1 MTVDTLRRCIFR
13 PYQKGMGP
21 SFELHMWATN
31 RTDWRGQSYLGY
43 TLKIR
48 PSKGTPATVLFEGS
62 DFAGSPLCSDDS
74 DQTIACLMGFLTLRP
89 SDTDADYFKDYTPE
103 QLDFCS
109 QHAESL
115 ACEVSS
121 RFGEY

>member
-1 MTVDTLRRCIFR
+1 MLKDTLRRCIFR

-21 SFELHMWATN
+21 SFELHMWGTN

-43 TLKIR
+43 TLKMR
-48 PSKGTPATVLFEGS
+48 SYKSKVPTLLFEGS
-62 DFAGSPLCSDDS
+62 NFAGSPLYSDDS
-74 DQTIACLMGFLTLRP
+74 DQTIVYLMSFLTLRP
-89 SDTDADYFKDYTPE
+89 GDTDADYFKDYTPE

-121 RFGEY
+121 WFGEV